1 MNFTPKHIE
10 AYAEEHS
17 SSQSELLHQLYR
29 ETHLKHLIPAMISG
43 PIQGRLLS
51 MISHMLRPKRILEI
65 GTYTGYST
73 LCLAE
78 GMAKDGEIH
87 TIDINEELIPTQQK
101 FWKQSLYTEQIF
113 SHLGNALEIIP
124 DLKESWDLVFIDAD
138 KNNYVNYYEM
148 LLPQMRSDSY
158 IIVDN
163 VLWYGKVAE
172 NISSEDMDTLSIDKL
187 NKLVKKDERVEQ
199 VLLPVRDGITM
210 IRVK

>member
-78 GMAKDGEIH
+78 GMIRDGEIH

-101 FWKQSLYTEQIF
+101 FWKQSVYAEQITF
-113 SHLGNALEIIP
+113 YLGNALEIIP
-124 DLKESWDLVFIDAD
+124 NIKESWDLVFIDAD

-187 NKLVKKDERVEQ
+187 NKLVKEDERVEQ
-199 VLLPVRDGITM
+199 VLLPVRDGITL